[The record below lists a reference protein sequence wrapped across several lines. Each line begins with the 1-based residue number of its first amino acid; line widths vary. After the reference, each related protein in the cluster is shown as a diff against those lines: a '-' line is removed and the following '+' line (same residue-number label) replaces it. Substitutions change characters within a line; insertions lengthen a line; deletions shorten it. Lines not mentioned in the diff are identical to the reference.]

1 MEGIRSVLFQKRNEQ
16 GLSQTALA
24 KKAGVSLYMVQK
36 FENGGNPGIDRII
49 KIAAGLGC
57 KLESETLLPET
68 LEKYVP
74 YKLPAEA
81 NVGSKHWKWTIL
93 GPAKRDRDRHTAL
106 LCECECKNHTLRYV
120 DWNRLSRN
128 KSTSCGC
135 DRKDKI
141 AAAARKKAEISPP
154 APDEDLRGQIFQSYL
169 VLDVP
174 PRRNGGK
181 WEWYCESQETHECR
195 WIRGTKLKSGEALG
209 RPKGRK
215 SRVPEDMKGM
225 QFGFLKVQK
234 RRKMDKN
241 GNIMVHAKCLGCGSV
256 AYYRATHLLDHVTL
270 SCGCAPKMKA
280 NVEIGPYILT
290 GNKRIGDSGFPEH
303 ECWIDSVTGQT
314 EWVMREQLL
323 RMILKKMGSQP
334 VR

>member
-1 MEGIRSVLFQKRNEQ
+1 MEGIRAVLIQKRNEQ

-24 KKAGVSLYMVQK
+24 KKAKVSLSTLQK
-36 FENGGNPGIDRII
+36 FEDGGTPGIDKII
-49 KIAAGLGC
+49 KIAAALGC
-57 KLESETLLPET
+57 TIDSTTLLPET
-68 LEKYVP
+68 LKKYQP
-74 YKLPAEA
+74 HKLPKDAKIGD
-81 NVGSKHWKWTIL
+81 VYGKRKIL
-93 GPAKRDRDRHTAL
+93 GPAKMDTFKHTSV
-106 LCECECKNHTLRYV
+106 LCECSCEKHTLAYV
-120 DWNRLSRN
+120 DWTRLKRGYSGD
-128 KSTSCGC
+128 CGC
-135 DRKDKI
+135 ERKNKI
-141 AAAARKKAEISPP
+141 AEAARKKGVTAPP

-181 WEWYCESQETHECR
+181 WEWYCESQETGERR

-234 RRKMDKN
+234 RRKLDKN
-241 GNIMVHAKCLGCGSV
+241 GNILVHAKCLGCGRS
-256 AYYRATHLLDHVTL
+256 AFYRATHLLDHATL

-280 NVEIGPYILT
+280 NVEIGPYVLT
-290 GNKRIGDSGFPEH
+290 GNKRIGDSGFPEQ
-303 ECWIDSVTGQT
+303 ECWINSVTDHT

-323 RMILKKMGSQP
+323 RMVLEERKNDD
-334 VR
+334 